1 MKDGWVKSTDYSTIT
16 IADAPG
22 NAPSYGWEYTHL
34 SNFQI
39 QVGDFVTSG
48 TFIGEVDFDGLPHI
62 HLSKVF
68 SQGDYWGWWR
78 YMCMPNGHFSYID
91 EDPPV
96 INTPFYF
103 FENNSDTEIE
113 PDGTGSVVLSGQVD
127 IVVPMREQGLY
138 ARSSSWPGWP
148 TDRLAV
154 TKIEYEIRPT
164 GSAPGS
170 GQMFQSFDFND
181 IKIKSNALDAGY
193 NAELTRLVYEHWA
206 FVEGERTGSDW
217 DKCFSYYIITNCSGE
232 QSPQEINISD
242 QDYCWD
248 TTALGQ
254 DGRHLFGNGAYDIIV
269 TGYDFRGHSSTQA
282 MTVEVDNP
290 QTCWETTE
298 CAGQVL
304 GDATCDGSM
313 GPADLS
319 ALKAAFG
326 RSAPWMDPACCADF
340 NHDGAINLADL
351 FILKASHGTTGYSP
365 STGNQTCPP

>member
-1 MKDGWVKSTDYSTIT
+1 
-16 IADAPG
+16 
-22 NAPSYGWEYTHL
+22 
-34 SNFQI
+34 
-39 QVGDFVTSG
+39 
-48 TFIGEVDFDGLPHI
+48 
-62 HLSKVF
+62 
-68 SQGDYWGWWR
+68 
-78 YMCMPNGHFSYID
+78 
-91 EDPPV
+91 
-96 INTPFYF
+96 
-103 FENNSDTEIE
+103 
-113 PDGTGSVVLSGQVD
+113 
-127 IVVPMREQGLY
+127 
-138 ARSSSWPGWP
+138 
-148 TDRLAV
+148 
-154 TKIEYEIRPT
+154 
-164 GSAPGS
+164 
-170 GQMFQSFDFND
+170 
-181 IKIKSNALDAGY
+181 
-193 NAELTRLVYEHWA
+193 VYKHWA
-206 FVEGERTGSDW
+206 FFEGERTSW
-217 DKCFSYYIITNCSGE
+217 DKYFSYYIITNCSGE

-248 TTALGQ
+248 TAALGQ
-254 DGRHLFGNGAYDIIV
+254 DGRHLFGNGTYDIIV
-269 TGYDFRGHSSTQA
+269 IAYDFRGHSSTQA